1 MNLIE
6 EVYNSLK
13 AELEI
18 TDGERFNPTLL
29 HSKVD
34 NAYREVKTARR
45 YPVSYTEA
53 YIDRDM
59 ENYYI
64 QIRNVALYD
73 YNQIG
78 AEGQTQF
85 SEDGASI
92 HYVEREKCFSGVL
105 PIAKR
110 G

>member
-45 YPVSYTEA
+45 YPASYTEA

-59 ENYYI
+59 
-64 QIRNVALYD
+64 
-73 YNQIG
+73 
-78 AEGQTQF
+78 
-85 SEDGASI
+85 
-92 HYVEREKCFSGVL
+92 EKCFSGVL